1 MVCTVAHIYRELKT
15 EAEDLPRKAL
25 DQNDG
30 VWEMSELEGEVSQPP
45 CIKAISD

>member
-1 MVCTVAHIYRELKT
+1 MVCIVAQRELKT

-30 VWEMSELEGEVSQPP
+30 VWEMSELEGEAAQPP
-45 CIKAISD
+45 FIKAISD